1 MTGDLVGHS
10 RYSMHFEDAL
20 RLSAES
26 DGGFKGVRDAM
37 FFEEAEKIG
46 RELVDYELCPW
57 DMDPESVRCEVF
69 TVLNELCC

>member
-1 MTGDLVGHS
+1 
-10 RYSMHFEDAL
+10 
-20 RLSAES
+20 
-26 DGGFKGVRDAM
+26 M